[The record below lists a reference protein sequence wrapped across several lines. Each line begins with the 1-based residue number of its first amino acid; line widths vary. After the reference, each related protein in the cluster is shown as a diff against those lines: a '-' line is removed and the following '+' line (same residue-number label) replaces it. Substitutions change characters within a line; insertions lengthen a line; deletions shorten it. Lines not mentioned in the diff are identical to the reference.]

1 MARKRISMRKI
12 KEVLRLR
19 CEVGLSFDT
28 IGQSCNIGHTTVGE
42 YLRRAKD
49 AGLTW
54 PLPEDMDNSSLEKL
68 LYPPSPDPT
77 VKRPMPDWEYVHKE
91 LKRKGVTLFL
101 LWQEYKETYPEGYEY
116 SWFCRSYKEWSGK
129 IDVAM
134 RFNHRAGEKL
144 FVDYAGHTVPIIDKK
159 TGQIREAQIFVATM
173 GASNYTY
180 AEATWTQS
188 LPDWIGSH
196 TRALR
201 FLGGVPEIIVPDNC
215 KVGVERSCRYEPD
228 LNPTYQD
235 MASHYG
241 CAVIPTR
248 IKSPKDKA
256 KVETGVKTVEQ
267 WILARLRNITFFTLT
282 DLNKTIRNLLKDLN
296 SRAFQKMSGTRR
308 SMFEELDRPALK
320 PLPLEPYAYAEWKKA
335 KPHID
340 YHIEAHGF
348 YYSVPYQLAKKEMEV
363 RITQHTI
370 EIFYKGK
377 RVASHQRSYDPSKRY
392 ITLRQHMPT
401 SHQKYL
407 DWTPDRII
415 RWASKTGGATAQTM
429 KIIMKN
435 RAHPQ
440 QGFRSCMGIMSLGKE
455 YGQERLEAACSRAL
469 TIGSP
474 SYKSIQAI
482 LKKGLDRLPPQKD
495 LPQQSSFIPH
505 SNIRGPEYYHITK
518 GEHTHVDSPDH

>member
-19 CEVGLSFDT
+19 FEVGLSYDA

-42 YLRRAKD
+42 YLKRTKD
-49 AGLTW
+49 AGLKW
-54 PLPEDMDNSSLEKL
+54 PLPEDMDDASLEKL
-68 LYPPSPDPT
+68 LYFRSPDPS
-77 VKRPMPDWEYVHKE
+77 VKRPMPNWEYVHKE
-91 LKRKGVTLFL
+91 LKRKSVTLFL
-101 LWQEYKETYPEGYEY
+101 LWQEYKETYPDGYEY
-116 SWFCRSYKEWSGK
+116 SWFCRNYKEWSGK

-134 RFNHRAGEKL
+134 RFNHGAGEKL
-144 FVDYAGHTVPIIDKK
+144 FVDYAGQTIPIIDKR
-159 TGQIREAQIFVATM
+159 TGEIREAQIFVATL

-180 AEATWTQS
+180 AEATWRQS

-201 FLGGVPEIIVPDNC
+201 FLGGAPEIIVPDNL
-215 KVGVERSCRYEPD
+215 KVGVDRSCRYEPD

-248 IKSPKDKA
+248 IRSPKDKA

-282 DLNKTIRNLLKDLN
+282 DLNRTIRNLLEDLN
-296 SRAFQKMSGTRR
+296 SRPFQKMGGNRR

-320 PLPLEPYAYAEWKKA
+320 PLPTEPYAYAEWKKA
-335 KPHID
+335 KPHVD
-340 YHIEAHGF
+340 YHIEAKGF
-348 YYSVPYQLAKKEMEV
+348 YYSVPYQLDKKEMDV
-363 RITQHTI
+363 RITQHII

-377 RVASHQRSYDPSKRY
+377 RVASHHRSYDPSKRF
-392 ITLRQHMPT
+392 ITVREHMPK

-407 DWTPDRII
+407 DWTPERII
-415 RWASKTGGATAQTM
+415 RWASKTGTATAQTVEM
-429 KIIMKN
+429 IMNN
-435 RAHPQ
+435 RSHPQ
-440 QGFRSCMGIMSLGKE
+440 QGFRSCMGIMNLGKE
-455 YGQERLEAACSRAL
+455 YGQDRLEAACSRAL

-474 SYKSIQAI
+474 SYKSIHAI
-482 LKKGLDRLPPQKD
+482 LKKGLDRLPLQKEV
-495 LPQQSSFIPH
+495 PQQTSFIFH
-505 SNIRGPEYYHITK
+505 SNIRGPEYYEKTE
-518 GEHTHVDSPDH
+518 GENNHVDSSDH